1 MGKWTRRAFITT
13 GVLAGGVVVFG
24 VAIRRGDRAENVRG
38 LVANEGDAL
47 FHVARFEDNREAAG
61 QVEAFRD
68 AIDAADPMRDVEPP
82 PA

>member
-1 MGKWTRRAFITT
+1 MISDPSG
-13 GVLAGGVVVFG
+13 AGEEAVVTDVG
-24 VAIRRGDRAENVRG
+24 GIIIGQNN
-38 LVANEGDAL
+38 LPLINEGDAL